1 MLNLKAY
8 SDILFRVDEVLNSK
22 FDYILQFDER
32 FFYRQNDLNR
42 AFLADMFDIEP
53 KSRSLEET
61 RELLN
66 TPLKTYFL
74 EGTSYSINRALST
87 YFSSSSVKEWFDYG
101 GDPYHFKVNVTI
113 EDNGLDITDLN
124 GMENIIYEYQNVRS
138 VLQGFL
144 INLNTKVGTSY
155 IGSAH
160 IDGETLEIYPYQ
172 TPIIG
177 IKSTHFSSSLI
188 SCHEWININLNTRN
202 LDE

>member
-177 IKSTHFSSSLI
+177 IKSTHFSGSLV